1 MINRDR
7 MREAEWT
14 RRLINIQVRLERDSD
29 NVYEL
34 SSMMHTGTWSPIAWG
49 EEQNQLVEVA
59 DMMFRAKNM
68 LKNVIENHS
77 ARMNRDIKTMLQEL
91 ISYTGDAK

>member
-7 MREAEWT
+7 MRDAEWT
-14 RRLINIQVRLERDSD
+14 RRLINIQARLERDSD

-34 SSMMHTGTWSPIAWG
+34 SSMMHTGTWFPIAWG
-49 EEQNQLVEVA
+49 DEQNQLVEVA

-68 LKNVIENHS
+68 LKIFIENHS
-77 ARMNRDIKTMLQEL
+77 DRMNKDIKTKLQEL
-91 ISYTGDAK
+91 ISYVGDTK